1 MIQVF
6 FRRKNP
12 QRISSKPKEKNMSSP
27 SLLDAIAVVKE
38 NERLASESYADAAQK
53 ISNPSG
59 KMVFEELSAFERYH
73 YDQLTALE
81 KSLQETG
88 AYLDYQAREFPTPP
102 IFEIKAA
109 QEPNI
114 KSVMRILTEAMAL
127 EKEAE
132 KTYAEMAIQTADPLG
147 YEMFMR
153 LSDEEHG
160 HNRILSDAYWTLT
173 NLGSW
178 KWSNPR

>member
-1 MIQVF
+1 
-6 FRRKNP
+6 
-12 QRISSKPKEKNMSSP
+12 
-27 SLLDAIAVVKE
+27 
-38 NERLASESYADAAQK
+38 
-53 ISNPSG
+53 
-59 KMVFEELSAFERYH
+59 
-73 YDQLTALE
+73 
-81 KSLQETG
+81 
-88 AYLDYQAREFPTPP
+88 
-102 IFEIKAA
+102 
-109 QEPNI
+109 
-114 KSVMRILTEAMAL
+114 VMRILTEAMAL